1 LANALA
7 MACHFGEEV
16 IGSIPIGAQESNKGE
31 MMESEDSTATCQC
44 GCRLRDG
51 EIREEI
57 AREIEADARKVQA
70 RMDIAGR
77 TSRPLYF
84 IDGMNRAVR
93 IARGF

>member
-1 LANALA
+1 
-7 MACHFGEEV
+7 
-16 IGSIPIGAQESNKGE
+16 
-31 MMESEDSTATCQC
+31 
-44 GCRLRDG
+44 LRDG

-93 IARGF
+93 IARGL